1 MIANPISTN
10 LRVMQLIQIGETKQK
25 TVLELV
31 QEMAARQLTEIEQLK
46 IDALNRSQ
54 SRHVGRARL
63 RCSSAKRQG

>member
-1 MIANPISTN
+1 MIANPASTT

-46 IDALNRSQ
+46 IAAQSRSRSQ
-54 SRHVGRARL
+54 HSGRARR
-63 RCSSAKRQG
+63 RCNSTRYQG